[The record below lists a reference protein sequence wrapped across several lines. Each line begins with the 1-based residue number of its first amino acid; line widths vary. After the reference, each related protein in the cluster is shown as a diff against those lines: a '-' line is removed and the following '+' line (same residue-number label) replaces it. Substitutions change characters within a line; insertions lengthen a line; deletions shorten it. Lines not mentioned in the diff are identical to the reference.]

1 MPQGSVLG
9 PLLFLLFVNDLEQL
23 FDRKIT
29 VKLFADDV
37 KLYIIVRDIL
47 DSATLQKGLD
57 DLAIWSEK

>member
-1 MPQGSVLG
+1 MLQGSVLD
-9 PLLFLLFVNDLEQL
+9 PLIFLLFVNDLEQL

-29 VKLFADDV
+29 VKLFADYV

-57 DLAIWSEK
+57 DLTICSE

>member
-1 MPQGSVLG
+1 MTLSSCLI
-9 PLLFLLFVNDLEQL
+9 
-23 FDRKIT
+23 RKIT

-37 KLYIIVRDIL
+37 KLYIVVHDIL